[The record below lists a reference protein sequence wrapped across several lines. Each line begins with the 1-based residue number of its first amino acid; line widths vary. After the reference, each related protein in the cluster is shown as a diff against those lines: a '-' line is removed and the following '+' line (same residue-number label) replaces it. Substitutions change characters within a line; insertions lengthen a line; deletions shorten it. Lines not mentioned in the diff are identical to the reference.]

1 LVAAR
6 HRRVGIIG
14 GGERADVTVR
24 ESFERARTFLGEV
37 NQEVRR
43 VTWPTPR
50 EIAGATAV
58 VLAATALLALL
69 LAIYDLLVSNVL
81 NVILR

>member
-1 LVAAR
+1 M
-6 HRRVGIIG
+6 
-14 GGERADVTVR
+14 TVR